1 MKRYLLLEDGTT
13 YEGTG
18 YGYEGE
24 TNGEIV
30 FTTSMSGYL
39 ETITDPSYAGE
50 ILIFAFPEIA
60 NYPLNLEHMESSKV
74 QVAGIIT
81 KDAHSIFSEF
91 GHEHAAQLG
100 DVQDKRLVS
109 P

>member
-39 ETITDPSYAGE
+39 ETEFNIDNNIIARAMELDRVYIGSRYPDYYTEGSPFEYYSIEDEKRCLNYAKE
-50 ILIFAFPEIA
+50 IFEFC
-60 NYPLNLEHMESSKV
+60 SKN
-74 QVAGIIT
+74 IR
-81 KDAHSIFSEF
+81 D
-91 GHEHAAQLG
+91 
-100 DVQDKRLVS
+100 
-109 P
+109 